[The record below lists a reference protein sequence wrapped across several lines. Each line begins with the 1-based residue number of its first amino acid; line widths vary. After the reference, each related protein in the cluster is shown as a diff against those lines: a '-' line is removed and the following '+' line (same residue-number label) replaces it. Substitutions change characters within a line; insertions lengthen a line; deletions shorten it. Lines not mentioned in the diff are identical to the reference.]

1 MPRAVCISGTH
12 FVPTYYFHQCMPMP
26 ITTSVDVLLYVV
38 PAYRSVGGGH
48 LNCYFSLLDWRD
60 GILECKVTGH
70 PRDLDI
76 LKQAGFI
83 KRYEMG

>member
-1 MPRAVCISGTH
+1 
-12 FVPTYYFHQCMPMP
+12 MPMP

-38 PAYRSVGGGH
+38 PVYLFGWWWAFK
-48 LNCYFSLLDWRD
+48 LLLFSLDWRD

>member
-1 MPRAVCISGTH
+1 MLCQFIS
-12 FVPTYYFHQCMPMP
+12 
-26 ITTSVDVLLYVV
+26 
-38 PAYRSVGGGH
+38 SVGGGH
-48 LNCYFSLLDWRD
+48 LNCYFSPLDWRD

>member
-1 MPRAVCISGTH
+1 
-12 FVPTYYFHQCMPMP
+12 MP
-26 ITTSVDVLLYVV
+26 ITTSVYVLLYVV